1 MNKELREAM
10 LGQVEARQKLNG
22 LAADATAEE
31 RAAAVKVLNE
41 ADQKVAELL
50 AKEPTTAP
58 VELRDQISLGVYLR
72 AIAEERALTEGPE
85 AELRQE
91 LRMSDDAIPVDAL
104 LPTVEE
110 RALEARQDAVSPQN
124 QAGDALPYG
133 TVNVTTGP
141 MLGRVFLRTD
151 AAFLR
156 VGMPMVP
163 PGLRRYPVM
172 TAGTSAGMVARGAK
186 RDAGAAKFDIVDV
199 SPQRLT
205 ARYVFDLEG
214 QAELAGLESTLRSDL
229 RMAMGWQLD
238 TEILLGDGTNNRVTG
253 LLAQLPWTFPPGVA
267 AGKDGTVPTWAL
279 AKQMGYGALDGL
291 YARTAGDL
299 RTLLGKST
307 SDFLRTLYR
316 SDNADSMDGYEVLR
330 GQGVPLSES
339 FQIPAAAKDIR
350 FSGQSADV
358 TKNTQAALVNM
369 EPAAAVAPVWQGITM
384 IRDPYTNAGE
394 GQVILTANMLFG
406 MVMRRKDGWRK
417 WGIRLE
423 A

>member
-10 LGQVEARQKLNG
+10 LSQVEARQKLNG
-22 LAADATAEE
+22 LAADAKPEDRE
-31 RAAAVKVLNE
+31 AAVKALND

-58 VELRDQISLGVYLR
+58 AELRDTISLGVYLR
-72 AIAEERALTEGPE
+72 AAAEERAITEGPE

-91 LRMSDDAIPVDAL
+91 LNLSDEAIPIDAL

-110 RALEARQDAVSPQN
+110 RADAVSPQ
-124 QAGDALPYG
+124 QADGDPLAYG
-133 TVNVTTGP
+133 DINVNTGP
-141 MLGRVFLRTD
+141 MLRRIFLRTD

-172 TAGTSAGMVARGAK
+172 TAGTSAGMVARGAA
-186 RDAGAAKFDIVDV
+186 RDAGAAKFEVVDV

-214 QAELAGLESTLRSDL
+214 QAELSGLEATLRSDL

-238 TEILLGDGTNNRVTG
+238 TEILLGDGKNNRVTG
-253 LLAQLPWTFPPGVA
+253 LLAQLDLTKPPGVA
-267 AGKDGTVPTWAL
+267 AGKEGVVPTWVL

-291 YARTAGDL
+291 HARTESDL
-299 RTLLGKST
+299 RMLMGKET
-307 SDFLRTLYR
+307 YDHLRTLYR
-316 SDNADSMDGYEVLR
+316 GANADNTDGIGVLR

-339 FQIPAAAKDIR
+339 FQIPDPAVATFKGENAA
-350 FSGQSADV
+350 S
-358 TKNTQAALVNM
+358 TKKVQDLLVNM
-369 EPAAAVAPVWQGITM
+369 EPAAAVAPVWQGITI
-384 IRDPYTNAGE
+384 IRDPYSNAGE

-406 MVMRRKDGWRK
+406 MTMRRKDGWRK
-417 WGIRLE
+417 WGIRTE